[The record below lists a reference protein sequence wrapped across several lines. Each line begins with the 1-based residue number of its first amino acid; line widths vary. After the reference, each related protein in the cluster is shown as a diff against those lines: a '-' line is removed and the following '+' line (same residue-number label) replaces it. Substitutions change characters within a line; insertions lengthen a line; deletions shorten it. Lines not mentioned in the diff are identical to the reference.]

1 MKIVL
6 LTSLNPSKSEFAR
19 PYSSTS
25 GISNKIGVIVSCLFL
40 IFILYVTFKVWRSL
54 RNDKK

>member
-19 PYSSTS
+19 PYSGTS
-25 GISNKIGVIVSCLFL
+25 GISNNIGVIVSCLFL

-54 RNDKK
+54 RNDTK